1 MQLTGFC
8 ENFYCIGEVFFCYNV
23 LINLFNIIYSLSKF
37 KTLNFL
43 IYLIFVF
50 IKNNFII
57 T

>member
-23 LINLFNIIYSLSKF
+23 LINLFNVIYSLSKF